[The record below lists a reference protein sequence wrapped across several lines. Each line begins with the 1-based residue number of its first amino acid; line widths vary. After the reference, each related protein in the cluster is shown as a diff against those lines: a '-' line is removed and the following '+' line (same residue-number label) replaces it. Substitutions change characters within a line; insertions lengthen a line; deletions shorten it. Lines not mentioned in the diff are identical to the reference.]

1 MSRLAIF
8 ISFCIIPALFLSCH
22 SSSDSLLDEAE
33 SIMEISPDSALNSI
47 NQIDTSQLSTA
58 GQKSRYALLLTQTKV
73 KTRNMPDND
82 TIIRKALNYYS
93 MQGKSKNLMKSLFYT
108 GYIAKNTGKITDA
121 FNLGLNARD
130 IAVEYKDSYWIAK
143 TSELLADILMVS
155 FQDSAALPYRDEAI
169 EHYRR
174 SGRELNRLYA
184 TLDLGISYFN
194 IQDYSRSSEILDS
207 LAKEIPLSDST
218 ELLMVDCLSELFT
231 IYKSMGNNTKADSI
245 LKIMESRSI
254 EPVYTLS
261 ESAWLAKEDLT
272 DSSYLNFEKIFTR
285 FRFSSLTTQEKA
297 NYYHTKILYF
307 TKHNR
312 LDSAIYY
319 YNKIF
324 ETQNNA
330 LDEMIVNSV
339 VTAQKRYYEIKAFEN
354 SLNRKRDKKIYLIVI
369 ISLLVIVTLTVFI
382 FRQKIKLKGAEIE
395 GVAQDIILL
404 NQRLKSKQNKIRSLT
419 REKDI
424 AKNLV
429 HEHFIGKWMFL
440 NKICN
445 EYFDKNDSD
454 ISRKIMIS
462 RIEKEIKALGSAEN
476 LNQLEESLNQ
486 NMNNIITKIREQLP
500 GIKEDDINLIS
511 LIYAGFSSKSI
522 CFIRGM
528 TLNNYYV
535 KKKRIRDKILS
546 SSAKDRDLF
555 LSHL

>member
-1 MSRLAIF
+1 
-8 ISFCIIPALFLSCH
+8 
-22 SSSDSLLDEAE
+22 
-33 SIMEISPDSALNSI
+33 
-47 NQIDTSQLSTA
+47 
-58 GQKSRYALLLTQTKV
+58 
-73 KTRNMPDND
+73 
-82 TIIRKALNYYS
+82 
-93 MQGKSKNLMKSLFYT
+93 
-108 GYIAKNTGKITDA
+108 
-121 FNLGLNARD
+121 
-130 IAVEYKDSYWIAK
+130 
-143 TSELLADILMVS
+143 
-155 FQDSAALPYRDEAI
+155 
-169 EHYRR
+169 
-174 SGRELNRLYA
+174 
-184 TLDLGISYFN
+184 
-194 IQDYSRSSEILDS
+194 
-207 LAKEIPLSDST
+207 
-218 ELLMVDCLSELFT
+218 
-231 IYKSMGNNTKADSI
+231 
-245 LKIMESRSI
+245 
-254 EPVYTLS
+254 
-261 ESAWLAKEDLT
+261 
-272 DSSYLNFEKIFTR
+272 
-285 FRFSSLTTQEKA
+285 
-297 NYYHTKILYF
+297 
-307 TKHNR
+307 
-312 LDSAIYY
+312 
-319 YNKIF
+319 
-324 ETQNNA
+324 
-330 LDEMIVNSV
+330 MIVNSV

-476 LNQLEESLNQ
+476 LNQLEEFLNQ
-486 NMNNIITKIREQLP
+486 NMNNIIAKIREQLP
-500 GIKEDDINLIS
+500 AIKEDDINLIS